1 MSCTLS
7 KIWRY
12 PVKGLSAQELPAAEL
27 EPGRTLPD
35 DRRYALLH
43 GPAALDMDHEGWRPK
58 TYFLTLMRHERL
70 AALDT
75 EFDAATQA
83 LVVLRGGKPVARGR
97 LDQPTGRMLLEQFF
111 AAYMAGAAPGAPKIV
126 EAKGFAFT
134 DNDAPVVSLLNLAS
148 ARDLERV
155 TKQPVHPGRFRAN
168 LWLDGLEPW
177 AMRHWV
183 GRTLAVGAAR
193 LEVQSTIPR
202 CAATE
207 VNPDTGA
214 RDLGIL
220 QALQR
225 GYGHVQCGLY
235 ARVVEGGRIAPGD
248 PVTLI

>member
-1 MSCTLS
+1 MPCTLA
-7 KIWRY
+7 KIVRY
-12 PVKGLSAQELPAAEL
+12 PVKGLSAQDLPETVL
-27 EPGRTLPD
+27 EPGHPLPG

-43 GPAALDMDHEGWRPK
+43 GPASLDMDHEGWRPK
-58 TYFLTLMRHERL
+58 SDFLTLMRHEKL

-75 EFDAATQA
+75 EFDEATQT
-83 LVVLRGGKPVARGR
+83 LVVFRGGKPVARGR

-111 AAYMAGAAPGAPKIV
+111 AAYMAGASPGAPKLV
-126 EAKGFAFT
+126 EAKGSAFT
-134 DNDAPVVSLLNLAS
+134 DAEEPLVSLLNLAS

-177 AMRHWV
+177 EMRHWI
-183 GRTLAVGAAR
+183 GRSLTIGAAR
-193 LEVQSTIPR
+193 LEVRSTIPR

-214 RDLGIL
+214 RDMGVL

-225 GYGHVQCGLY
+225 GYGHVQCGVY
-235 ARVVEGGRIAPGD
+235 ARVVEGGRVAPGD
-248 PVTLI
+248 PVTLL

>member
-1 MSCTLS
+1 MSCTLA
-7 KIWRY
+7 KIVRY
-12 PVKGLSAQELPAAEL
+12 PVKGLSAQELPEVRL
-27 EPGRTLPD
+27 EPGGTLPG

-58 TYFLTLMRHERL
+58 SDFLTLVRHEKL

-75 EFDAATQA
+75 EFDEATQA
-83 LVVLRGGKPVARGR
+83 LVVYRGGKPVARGR

-111 AAYMAGAAPGAPKIV
+111 AAYMAGAAPGAPKLV
-126 EAKGFAFT
+126 EARGCAFT
-134 DNDAPVVSLLNLAS
+134 DTEAPTVSLLNLAS

-168 LWLDGLEPW
+168 FWLDGLEPW
-177 AMRHWV
+177 EMRHWI
-183 GRTLAVGAAR
+183 GRSLTIGDTR
-193 LEVQSTIPR
+193 LEVRSTIPR

-214 RDLGIL
+214 RDMGVL

-225 GYGHVQCGLY
+225 GYGHVQCGVY
-235 ARVVEGGRIAPGD
+235 AQVVEGGRDAVGD
-248 PVTLI
+248 PDTLL